1 MLYIEHVHSML
12 MHHVALTLSPLVAG
26 LRYDDLYDQNFD
38 MDVAEALKR
47 LPQEVIDARNQR
59 LKRAMDISMK
69 HTSLPKDLQVR
80 CLAALAL
87 YPETRIPPPTP
98 VMHGL
103 TY

>member
-1 MLYIEHVHSML
+1 MSLGGL
-12 MHHVALTLSPLVAG
+12 AG

-69 HTSLPKDLQVR
+69 HTSLPKDLQVS
-80 CLAALAL
+80 CLSALAF
-87 YPETRIPPPTP
+87 IPT
-98 VMHGL
+98 L
-103 TY
+103 